1 MVIKKKN
8 VGPELSAPQ
17 LQPALLTFLLT
28 EVGICLTQMNM
39 RIQGTVLVETF
50 RNQFPLGGSE

>member
-1 MVIKKKN
+1 MVIRKKN
-8 VGPELSAPQ
+8 VGPGLPAPQ

-39 RIQGTVLVETF
+39 FIQWTVVVETF
-50 RNQFPLGGSE
+50 RSQFSLGGSE